1 MNDGFTFNFPDG
13 VSVPPAL
20 RALAEFCGSIDDF
33 FSGDFELRSDDDDA
47 EAWFHGNQDAAAQV
61 AVFGQEGDGSL
72 YALWLRAGTRPE
84 SAPVV
89 FLCSEDDATKV
100 LANDLADFLVLLSVG
115 ADGLGRWGPM
125 HAPDEEAP
133 HLARYR
139 AWLTKTTEREPVGP
153 KEARALMDSAAAA
166 HAEAFGEFVKQAKG
180 E

>member
-1 MNDGFTFNFPDG
+1 MHDGFTFHFPDG
-13 VSVPPAL
+13 ASVPHAL
-20 RALAEFCGSIDDF
+20 RALAEFCSSIDDF

-47 EAWFHGNQDAAAQV
+47 QAWFHGNQNAAAQV

-84 SAPVV
+84 TAPVV

-115 ADGLGRWGPM
+115 ADALGRWGPES
-125 HAPDEEAP
+125 APDDEAP
-133 HLARYR
+133 HLPAYR
-139 AWLTKTTEREPVGP
+139 TWLQQTTGREPVGP

-166 HAEAFGEFVKQAKG
+166 HAEAFREFVKQAKS